1 MKNHLKNSCFKLKP
15 LALGVTLI
23 AVFGVAQAESLTEAD
38 TLLET
43 VGDPNES
50 KFMKDIGLKIG
61 GWANAGITYNAAA
74 PANNFNGPV
83 TFGDRSGEFQLNQLN
98 LFA

>member
-1 MKNHLKNSCFKLKP
+1 MKNQIVPDCVGLKP
-15 LALGVTLI
+15 LALGLALI
-23 AVFGVAQAESLTEAD
+23 SVMGVVEAKSLTDAT

-50 KFMKDIGLKIG
+50 SFMKKLGLKVG
-61 GWANAGITYNAAA
+61 GWANAGVTYNATN
-74 PANNFNGPV
+74 PGDNFNGPV

-98 LFA
+98 